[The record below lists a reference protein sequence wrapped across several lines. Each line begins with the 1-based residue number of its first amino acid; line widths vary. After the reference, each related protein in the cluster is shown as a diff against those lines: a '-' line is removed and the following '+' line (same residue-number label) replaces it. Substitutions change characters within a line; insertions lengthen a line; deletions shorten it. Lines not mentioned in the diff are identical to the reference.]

1 MLYNNKTKTRQN
13 FGVKSV
19 FMWAQNAKK
28 CKKAL
33 NINDLQAKMS
43 LEFTQ
48 KEHLCKSIF
57 HKQKAVRKSPQK
69 ATRWRIKTLNS
80 HPTNSRATHLA
91 SATF

>member
-1 MLYNNKTKTRQN
+1 MLYNNKTKTRRN

-43 LEFTQ
+43 LKFTQ
-48 KEHLCKSIF
+48 RSIYARVYF
-57 HKQKAVRKSPQK
+57 
-69 ATRWRIKTLNS
+69 TGN
-80 HPTNSRATHLA
+80 
-91 SATF
+91 